1 MAAVVGECMRRNTS
15 FLSVFKTASPFAN
28 SSAQASPFRQLTHFA
43 SGSHRNHRAY
53 LRIRKKI
60 ERSLVMFRIYGS

>member
-43 SGSHRNHRAY
+43 SAAIAIIALIFESENQLNCRQ
-53 LRIRKKI
+53 
-60 ERSLVMFRIYGS
+60 